1 MVGMSVAH
9 VLAFVGVV
17 LLAAMTPGPDFA
29 IVVRRSVRSGV
40 RSGMAA
46 ALGVGAGVFVWAV
59 SAAVGVAALL
69 EASAVAFS
77 IVKIAGAIYLLY
89 LGIRALRSASRRDD
103 PAEQNADRGPQSVW
117 TSFRQGLLCNLL
129 NPKVAAFFMALM
141 PQFVGDGSAYGVTLL
156 LAGIA
161 GATAL
166 SWFCVL
172 ANLVSAL
179 RRVFARPA
187 VRRVVDAVMGT
198 ALVGLGIRLA
208 ATSRP

>member
-1 MVGMSVAH
+1 MFGMSVTH

-89 LGIRALRSASRRDD
+89 LGVRALRSASRDD
-103 PAEQNADRGPQSVW
+103 PAEQDADRGPQSVW
-117 TSFRQGLLCNLL
+117 MSFRQGLMCNLL

>member
-1 MVGMSVAH
+1 M
-9 VLAFVGVV
+9 
-17 LLAAMTPGPDFA
+17 
-29 IVVRRSVRSGV
+29 
-40 RSGMAA
+40 
-46 ALGVGAGVFVWAV
+46 
-59 SAAVGVAALL
+59 
-69 EASAVAFS
+69 
-77 IVKIAGAIYLLY
+77 
-89 LGIRALRSASRRDD
+89 
-103 PAEQNADRGPQSVW
+103 
-117 TSFRQGLLCNLL
+117 CNLL

-141 PQFVGDGSAYGVTLL
+141 PQFVGDASAYGVTLL